1 MMFKHNYD
9 TLKTAK
15 LANDVTFGF
24 SALFCVLLA
33 AASVI
38 YTIYELTQAP
48 SIPDI
53 ITFIA
58 VDTAL
63 ILLTVFLTAKFR
75 EHRALESEIAV
86 AGEAESEF
94 FKINCVKTSAI
105 LTVGTPLGTG
115 TGKVQGF
122 YITAEGGKK
131 YVFIC
136 HPALDFKKYS
146 ESAPDLFG
154 ILYVRKY
161 KGTNL
166 LCEIK
171 KSI

>member
-1 MMFKHNYD
+1 MMYKHEND
-9 TLKTAK
+9 TLEKAQ
-15 LANDVTFGF
+15 LAGSVTFGF
-24 SALFCVLLA
+24 AALFCVMFA
-33 AASVI
+33 AALVI
-38 YTIYELTQAP
+38 YTIYEFTQAP

-53 ITFIA
+53 LTFIA
-58 VDTAL
+58 VDAFL
-63 ILLTVFLTAKFR
+63 IFHGVFFTVKFR
-75 EHRALESEIAV
+75 EHRALEAEIAS
-86 AGEAESEF
+86 AGEVESEF
-94 FKINCVKTSAI
+94 SAINCVKTSAM

-136 HPALDFKKYS
+136 QPTLDFKKYS

-166 LCEIK
+166 LCEIR
-171 KSI
+171 KSL